1 MSRFISIY
9 INVGNA
15 RKSYIMKRRKYWLG
29 ELNSN
34 IWFVFITFVYSSFGQ
49 FPCKLLLH
57 IRWRTEIGPTPS
69 WIEIGDKIVWLSHNC
84 LTEMFYDLIQSSGSS
99 KSCCVY
105 YLAVIWKKK
114 FSVQQDIY
122 TTSIYDFVIDGKA
135 RACYRHAEKPILVF
149 PCTQKRN
156 KFGVGHFWTQQI
168 C

>member
-1 MSRFISIY
+1 MSMSRFINIY
-9 INVGNA
+9 INVVNA

-105 YLAVIWKKK
+105 YLAIIWKKK
-114 FSVQQDIY
+114 FSQACININDS
-122 TTSIYDFVIDGKA
+122 TT
-135 RACYRHAEKPILVF
+135 
-149 PCTQKRN
+149 
-156 KFGVGHFWTQQI
+156 GHLHNVNLWFCDWWQG
-168 C
+168 